1 MLSYFLFFFYLI
13 FLSWS
18 LTKIRFVVNAGL
30 GNKIIVAIFILK
42 IIVGLV
48 SAGIIQHNMN
58 VDTWKYHFDALDEYH
73 LLWIQ
78 PGRYFSN
85 LFESAYTNGYAGFF
99 GSAHSYWND
108 LKTNLVVKFISVL
121 HVFSFGNY
129 YVNVVLYNFL
139 TFFGQ
144 IALFRVFLKI
154 YKDHKRLLLITTFLL
169 PSLLYY
175 GSTIHKDGIIFF
187 ALGLMVFYVYQLLFE
202 SGFKLKN
209 VLLFLLAFLT
219 VFLFRNYVCLIMIP
233 ALIALVIAIKTRVT
247 PWVSFVAVFL
257 ISGISFFMIPHFF
270 PAINL
275 PDLVVQKQAEF
286 LNLEKA
292 NTNLQVT
299 ILEPSF
305 LSFLQNLPQAILN
318 GFFRP
323 LVTDY
328 KYSNLLIP
336 QIIELV
342 MYQLIILSFLIFK
355 KQTNYFNNPFIL
367 FGLFIGIYLCV
378 FIGYSVPVIGAI
390 VRYRAIYLPFIIT
403 PFLCSIDFEKL
414 KRSLFII
421 K

>member
-85 LFESAYTNGYAGFF
+85 LFESTYTNGYAGFF

-202 SGFKLKN
+202 SVFKFKN

-318 GFFRP
+318 GFF
-323 LVTDY
+323 
-328 KYSNLLIP
+328 
-336 QIIELV
+336 QI
-342 MYQLIILSFLIFK
+342 
-355 KQTNYFNNPFIL
+355 
-367 FGLFIGIYLCV
+367 G
-378 FIGYSVPVIGAI
+378 
-390 VRYRAIYLPFIIT
+390 RAHV
-403 PFLCSIDFEKL
+403 
-414 KRSLFII
+414 
-421 K
+421 